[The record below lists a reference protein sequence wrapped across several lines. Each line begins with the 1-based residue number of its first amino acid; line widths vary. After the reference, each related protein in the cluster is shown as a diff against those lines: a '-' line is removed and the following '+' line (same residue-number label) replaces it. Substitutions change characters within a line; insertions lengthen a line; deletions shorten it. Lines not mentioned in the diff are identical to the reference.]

1 MVQGSFQPDASS
13 ADKAARPASAQ
24 CQTSAIAMP
33 TLPMTA
39 AGHAALQAELND
51 RVRIKRPQLAER
63 IQQAI
68 ADDPN
73 LVENSEYQAA
83 LTEQGHNEARIADLE
98 AKLARAEVIDI
109 SRLSGQTI
117 KVGATVTLSDQDTGV
132 KRTCQIVGEP
142 EADPARGKISVNS
155 PIARAL
161 IGKSKGALVT
171 VEAPGGDK
179 SYRIED
185 VRWLP

>member
-1 MVQGSFQPDASS
+1 
-13 ADKAARPASAQ
+13 
-24 CQTSAIAMP
+24 
-33 TLPMTA
+33 MTA

-98 AKLARAEVIDI
+98 AKLARAEVIDV

>member
-1 MVQGSFQPDASS
+1 
-13 ADKAARPASAQ
+13 
-24 CQTSAIAMP
+24 MP

-83 LTEQGHNEARIADLE
+83 LT
-98 AKLARAEVIDI
+98 
-109 SRLSGQTI
+109 
-117 KVGATVTLSDQDTGV
+117 
-132 KRTCQIVGEP
+132 
-142 EADPARGKISVNS
+142 
-155 PIARAL
+155 
-161 IGKSKGALVT
+161 SKAIT
-171 VEAPGGDK
+171 RPG
-179 SYRIED
+179 
-185 VRWLP
+185 